1 MFFIFQLEKLIKKP
15 EKVMGLFLSAP
26 FKMHHLGFKYEF
38 LSKNS
43 IEVYLGWAYA
53 ASSNL

>member
-1 MFFIFQLEKLIKKP
+1 
-15 EKVMGLFLSAP
+15 MGLFLSAP